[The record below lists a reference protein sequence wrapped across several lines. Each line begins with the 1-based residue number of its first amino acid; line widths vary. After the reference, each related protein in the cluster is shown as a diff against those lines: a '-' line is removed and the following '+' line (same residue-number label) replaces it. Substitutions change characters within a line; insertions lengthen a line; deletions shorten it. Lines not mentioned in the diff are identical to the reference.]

1 MGILIDLDQTLI
13 NSQAA
18 QPLRRTRDWSAV
30 YQLIPQLLPYPGIS
44 ELLEELRVKRIPI
57 CIITSSPRPYCQRI
71 IDHWGW
77 QVDATVCYHDTSEW
91 KPKPAPI
98 VKGLERLGL
107 EAAEVVAIGD
117 AANDIKAARAAGVFS
132 IGALWGSLEKKLL
145 QDSNPDVI
153 CHKVSDLRDIILTRY
168 GGFLEFL

>member
-18 QPLRRTRDWSAV
+18 QPFRRARDWRAV

-44 ELLEELRVKRIPI
+44 ELLEELRAKRIPI
-57 CIITSSPRPYCQRI
+57 CIITSSPRPYCERVI
-71 IDHWGW
+71 AHWKW
-77 QVDATVCYHDTSEW
+77 QIDATVCYHDTSEW

-98 VKGLERLGL
+98 LKGLERLGL

-117 AANDIKAARAAGVFS
+117 AANDTKAARAAGVFS
-132 IGALWGSLEKKLL
+132 IGALWGSLENKLL
-145 QDSNPDVI
+145 QDSKPHVI
-153 CHKVSDLRDIILTRY
+153 CPTVSDLRNILLTRY
-168 GGFLEFL
+168 G